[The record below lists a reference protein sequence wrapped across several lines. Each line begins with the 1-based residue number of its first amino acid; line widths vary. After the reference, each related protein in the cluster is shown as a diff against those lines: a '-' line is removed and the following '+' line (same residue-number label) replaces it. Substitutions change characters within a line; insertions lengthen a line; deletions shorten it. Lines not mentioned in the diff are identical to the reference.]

1 MKQAARRPCDGA
13 YDDGPGDDRVIGR
26 SLAELGFA
34 LPNGYVD
41 LLRRHNGLEGS
52 LGDKYIILWKAEEL
66 IFNRKYEVDN
76 THPAFSCL
84 ARAAGAKGMGFD
96 TPAAAVPIVRVPFIG
111 MDPRHARVVARDFA
125 GLFATFV
132 ECSGNG
138 NVGQS
143 HRSLPNGVEFVRDHS
158 CAIG

>member
-1 MKQAARRPCDGA
+1 MAMSTFCADIMVWK
-13 YDDGPGDDRVIGR
+13 
-26 SLAELGFA
+26 
-34 LPNGYVD
+34 
-41 LLRRHNGLEGS
+41 GS

-96 TPAAAVPIVRVPFIG
+96 TLAAAVPIVRVPFIG

-132 ECSGNG
+132 ECSGG

-143 HRSLPNGVEFVRDHS
+143 HRSLPKGVEFVRDHS
-158 CAIG
+158 

>member
-1 MKQAARRPCDGA
+1 MAMSTFCADIMVWK
-13 YDDGPGDDRVIGR
+13 
-26 SLAELGFA
+26 
-34 LPNGYVD
+34 
-41 LLRRHNGLEGS
+41 GS

-111 MDPRHARVVARDFA
+111 MDPRYARVVARDFA
-125 GLFATFV
+125 GLFATF
-132 ECSGNG
+132 SGWSDG
-138 NVGQS
+138 KVS
-143 HRSLPNGVEFVRDHS
+143 KSRRSFPLWLSFVRYRS
-158 CAIG
+158 

>member
-1 MKQAARRPCDGA
+1 
-13 YDDGPGDDRVIGR
+13 
-26 SLAELGFA
+26 LGFA

-111 MDPRHARVVARDFA
+111 MDPRHARVVARDFV

-138 NVGQS
+138 NVTDRFPTGWS
-143 HRSLPNGVEFVRDHS
+143 LFEITPVLLGDDPSDPKNKIWLTRAATLRRS
-158 CAIG
+158 AILERGCG